1 MAEYEQLQFVT
12 GGGEFIDA
20 GELAAV
26 KKFLS
31 LCARG
36 PAAEIRRA
44 IEGGANV
51 LCTDELGRTPLMA
64 ASQFNDVASV
74 RELLLAGGDVNAG
87 DGSGL
92 TALMLASRQGSAAVV
107 AALVDSGADVAAR
120 DTLGRSALMH
130 AASQARDG
138 VVVDVLLRSGARLD
152 AADKTGLTAL
162 MYAVM
167 QSSPDERV
175 VRILLLAG
183 ADPNACAGEWTP
195 LRLAISYN
203 RNSAVAKLLLGA
215 GAKRPTGD
223 EILRYSGSL
232 QQNALMP
239 EREKNAL
246 AEQLFRAHA

>member
-12 GGGEFIDA
+12 GGGEFIS
-20 GELAAV
+20 GCELAAA
-26 KKFLS
+26 KKFLA

-36 PAAEIRRA
+36 SAAEIRAA
-44 IEGGANV
+44 IEGGGNV
-51 LCTDELGRTPLMA
+51 FRTDELGRTPLMA
-64 ASQFNDVASV
+64 ASQFNDVGAV
-74 RELLLAGGDVNAG
+74 RELLLAGCDVNAS
-87 DGSGL
+87 DGNGQ
-92 TALMLASRQGSAAVV
+92 TALMLASREGSAAAV
-107 AALVDSGADVAAR
+107 AALLDSGAGVGAR
-120 DTLGRSALMH
+120 DSLGRTALMH
-130 AASQARDG
+130 AVSQAHDG

-152 AADKTGLTAL
+152 ATDKTGMTPL

-183 ADPNACAGEWTP
+183 ADPNAKGGEWTP

-215 GAKRPTGD
+215 GARRPTGD
-223 EILRYSGSL
+223 EILRCSTSL

-246 AEQLFRAHA
+246 AEQIFHG

>member
-12 GGGEFIDA
+12 GGDEFIDA
-20 GELAAV
+20 SELAAV
-26 KKFLS
+26 KKFLA

-36 PAAEIRRA
+36 NAPEIRAA

-51 LCTDELGRTPLMA
+51 SCADELGRTPLMA
-64 ASQFNDVASV
+64 AAQFGGVASV
-74 RELLLAGGDVNAG
+74 RELLLAGCDVNAG
-87 DGSGL
+87 DGNGL
-92 TALMLASRQGSAAVV
+92 TALMLASREGSAAVV
-107 AALVDSGADVAAR
+107 AALVDSGAAVGAR
-120 DTLGRSALMH
+120 DSLGRTALMH

-138 VVVDVLLRSGARLD
+138 VVVDVLLRSGARPE
-152 AADKTGLTAL
+152 AADKTGMTSL

-183 ADPNACAGEWTP
+183 ADPNANAGEWTP

-246 AEQLFRAHA
+246 AELIFRVQA

>member
-20 GELAAV
+20 VELAAV
-26 KKFLS
+26 KKFLA
-31 LCARG
+31 LCSRG
-36 PAAEIRRA
+36 SAAEIRRA
-44 IEGGANV
+44 IEGGASV
-51 LCTDELGRTPLMA
+51 LRADELGRTPLMA
-64 ASQFNDVASV
+64 ASQFNDLASV
-74 RELLLAGGDVNAG
+74 RELLLAGCDVNACDG
-87 DGSGL
+87 DGL
-92 TALMLASRQGSAAVV
+92 TSLMFASREGSAAVV
-107 AALVDSGADVAAR
+107 AALVDSGAAVGAR
-120 DTLGRSALMH
+120 DSLGRTALMH

-138 VVVDVLLRSGARLD
+138 VVVDVLLRSGAKLD
-152 AADKTGLTAL
+152 AVDKSGMTPL

-183 ADPNACAGEWTP
+183 ADPNARGGEWTP

-215 GAKRPTGD
+215 GAHRPTGD

-246 AEQLFRAHA
+246 AEQIFR